1 MVVRSNHLALGID
14 RDCRR
19 TAYGSSEVIPGD
31 LEILVAGTACVDFSP
46 LNNRKKTL
54 QQGGES
60 GTTFDGLLRYAERY
74 RPRVIIQENVR
85 NAPWEQ
91 MKEKWKKLGY
101 MSVFV
106 PVDTKHYYLPQTRE
120 RGYLVVID
128 KHRLKAAGLLGDAME
143 QSDID
148 NVTQK
153 VHQLARNFKRQAS
166 APVGMFL
173 LNDDDRR
180 LEAIELRTCLE
191 FRSDTSW
198 EQYQIRHQRHRDELE
213 LGNERPITRSLPG
226 INVLKTPDFYWH
238 RFWKTQP
245 ERVWET
251 VDMNFL
257 KRVVQSYDMNFKE

>member
-1 MVVRSNHLALGID
+1 M
-14 RDCRR
+14 
-19 TAYGSSEVIPGD
+19 IPGD
-31 LEILVAGTACVDFSP
+31 LDILVAGTACVDFSS

-54 QQGGES
+54 QQCGES
-60 GTTFDGLLRYAERY
+60 GATFDGLLRYAGRY
-74 RPRVIIQENVR
+74 RPRMVIQENVR
-85 NAPWEQ
+85 TAPWEQ
-91 MKEKWKKLGY
+91 MKGKWEELGY
-101 MSVFV
+101 MSVLV
-106 PVDTKHYYLPQTRE
+106 TVDTKQYYIPQTRE

-128 KHRLKAAGLLGDAME
+128 KRRLEAAGLLGDLTD
-143 QSDID
+143 QSGID
-148 NVTQK
+148 NVAQR
-153 VHQLARNFKRQAS
+153 VCELARHFKRQAS

-180 LEAIELRTCLE
+180 LELIEMRARLE

-226 INVLKTPDFYWH
+226 INVLKAPDFYWH

-257 KRVVQSYDMNFKE
+257 KKLVQSYDMNFKE